1 MWAGSYWGGMRHF
14 ILAGVLLALPGCAT
28 GPKARRVE
36 QTAFTCRG
44 RPPPPRTSISRADA
58 PVGRLELERLSPEAE
73 PSAESSA
80 SAEAPPSTA
89 PGAARLPATRFRLM
103 AEAVPLGSLGAALA
117 NELGM
122 SVVVA
127 APLVDL
133 RVSLALP
140 DTDTARL
147 LGLLRAH
154 YGVGSTFTQGV
165 LSLEERE
172 ELLQRLLLVE
182 PAPLVTQLVPVE
194 GLPGEQIASAWCEQA
209 ASSRGMASVIG
220 THLLVKDSE
229 ERVRLLWRMID
240 ALRGTKPLS
249 DGQPG
254 GPSSEPPGVE
264 LEPELEP

>member
-1 MWAGSYWGGMRHF
+1 M
-14 ILAGVLLALPGCAT
+14 
-28 GPKARRVE
+28 
-36 QTAFTCRG
+36 
-44 RPPPPRTSISRADA
+44 
-58 PVGRLELERLSPEAE
+58 GRLELKRLSPEA
-73 PSAESSA
+73 A
-80 SAEAPPSTA
+80 SPPAPPSEASAATA
-89 PGAARLPATRFRLM
+89 SGAGALPQTRFRVI

-117 NELGM
+117 SELGL

-172 ELLQRLLLVE
+172 ELLERLLLIE
-182 PAPLVTQLVPVE
+182 PAPLMAQLVALD
-194 GLPGEQIASAWCEQA
+194 GLPAEQIASAWCEQA

-220 THLLVKDSE
+220 DHLLVKDSE
-229 ERVRLLWRMID
+229 ERIRLLGRIID
-240 ALRGTKPLS
+240 ALRGTKPLTE
-249 DGQPG
+249 GQSG
-254 GPSSEPPGVE
+254 GETRPEESPGVD
-264 LEPELEP
+264 LEPDVEGG

>member
-1 MWAGSYWGGMRHF
+1 MRHF
-14 ILAGVLLALPGCAT
+14 IWVGCLLVLSGCGAM
-28 GPKARRVE
+28 GRAHRRSQPE
-36 QTAFTCRG
+36 AFTCRG
-44 RPPPPRTSISRADA
+44 RQPPPRTSINRADA
-58 PVGRLELERLSPEAE
+58 PVGRLELKRLASEPE
-73 PSAESSA
+73 PSAT
-80 SAEAPPSTA
+80 STA
-89 PGAARLPATRFRLM
+89 EPAPGTGRLPPTRFQLV

-117 NELGM
+117 SELGM

-172 ELLQRLLLVE
+172 ELLERLLLVE
-182 PAPLVTQLVPVE
+182 PSPLITQLVPVE
-194 GLPGEQIASAWCEQA
+194 GLPAEQIASAWCEQA

-220 THLLVKDSE
+220 EHLLVKDSE
-229 ERVRLLWRMID
+229 ERVRLVWRMID
-240 ALRGTKPLS
+240 ALRGRKPLPEEQS
-249 DGQPG
+249 GAEARPEE
-254 GPSSEPPGVE
+254 SPGVD
-264 LEPELEP
+264 LEPDLEGG

>member
-1 MWAGSYWGGMRHF
+1 
-14 ILAGVLLALPGCAT
+14 
-28 GPKARRVE
+28 
-36 QTAFTCRG
+36 
-44 RPPPPRTSISRADA
+44 
-58 PVGRLELERLSPEAE
+58 
-73 PSAESSA
+73 
-80 SAEAPPSTA
+80 
-89 PGAARLPATRFRLM
+89 M

-117 NELGM
+117 TELGL

-154 YGVGSTFTQGV
+154 YGVGSTYTQGV

-182 PAPLVTQLVPVE
+182 PAPLIAQLVPVV

-220 THLLVKDSE
+220 NHLLVKDSE
-229 ERVRLLWRMID
+229 ERIQLLWRMID
-240 ALRGTKPLS
+240 ALRGTRPL
-249 DGQPG
+249 PG
-254 GPSSEPPGVE
+254 GQVDEGASPEETPGVE
-264 LEPELEP
+264 LEPDLEGG